1 MHAEQK
7 TTCRSLLSKQFEGE
21 HMPRTFRT
29 HSPGFYHLVNRG
41 VGLREV
47 FLTDEDRLF
56 FINFLCDLSHDMSF
70 KLHEYALISNG
81 YNLLVET
88 IHENLS
94 EIMRTLNG
102 AYARYFNQRTGR
114 RGHVWEGR
122 FRSWRIEDASMV
134 LDILSYIESLPEYT
148 GSVTDRVSYRYACY
162 RQFTGKDEILPCLK
176 DSIVFAHFNSHEEIE
191 SFLSKPIDVVQINRM
206 HEMLRRAS
214 FATVPKRRSALPSL
228 NEDYFLGHTREE
240 RNQKIHRAYRQGYS
254 QRAIASALGI
264 SQQAVH
270 KIIKKVST

>member
-1 MHAEQK
+1 
-7 TTCRSLLSKQFEGE
+7 
-21 HMPRTFRT
+21 MPRTFRV
-29 HSPGFYHLVNRG
+29 HSPGFYHLANRG

-56 FINFLCDLSHDMSF
+56 FINFLCNLSHDMSF
-70 KLHEYALISNG
+70 KLHGYALVSNG
-81 YNLLVET
+81 YNLLMET
-88 IHENLS
+88 THENLS

-102 AYARYFNQRTGR
+102 AYARYFNRRTGR

-122 FRSWRIEDASMV
+122 FRSWKIEDALMA

-176 DSIVFAHFNSHEEIE
+176 DSIIFVHFNSHEEIE
-191 SFLSKPIDVVQINRM
+191 SFLDKPIDVVQINRM
-206 HEMLRRAS
+206 HEMLRKAS
-214 FATVPKRRSALPSL
+214 FATVLQQRSALPPL
-228 NEDYFLGHTREE
+228 NESFFTAPTREE

-254 QRAIASALGI
+254 QRTIASVLGI
-264 SQQAVH
+264 SQQAIH
-270 KIIKKVST
+270 KIIKKASA

>member
-1 MHAEQK
+1 
-7 TTCRSLLSKQFEGE
+7 
-21 HMPRTFRT
+21 MPRTFRI

-56 FINFLCDLSHDMSF
+56 FINFLCNLSQDMSF
-70 KLHEYALISNG
+70 NLHGYALVSNG

-102 AYARYFNQRTGR
+102 AYARYFNRRTGR

-122 FRSWRIEDASMV
+122 FRSWKIEDASMA

-148 GSVTDRVSYRYACY
+148 GSVTDKRSYRYACY
-162 RQFTGKDEILPCLK
+162 RQFTGRDKILPCLK
-176 DSIVFAHFNSHEEIE
+176 DSIVFVHFNSHEDIE
-191 SFLSKPIDVVQINRM
+191 SFFNQPIDVAWINRM
-206 HEMLRRAS
+206 HDTLRRTS
-214 FATVPKRRSALPSL
+214 FTKVLQERFSLPPLNKDFFSAHS
-228 NEDYFLGHTREE
+228 REE
-240 RNQKIHRAYRQGYS
+240 RNQKIHRAYQQGYS
-254 QRAIASALGI
+254 QRTIASVLGI
-264 SQQAVH
+264 SQQAIH
-270 KIIKKVST
+270 KIIKKASA